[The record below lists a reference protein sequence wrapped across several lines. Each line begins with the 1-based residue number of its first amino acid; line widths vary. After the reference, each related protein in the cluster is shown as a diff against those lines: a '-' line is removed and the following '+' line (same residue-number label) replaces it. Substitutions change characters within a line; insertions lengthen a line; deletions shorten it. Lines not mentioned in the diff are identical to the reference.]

1 MRIRT
6 LEVENFMPY
15 RDAFTL
21 DFGDMSLFA
30 IVGETGS
37 GKSSIVDAICYALY
51 GRIPRIRTENGQ
63 RENIISRGAKQFHV
77 ALTFDLGG
85 ATYRIIRQ
93 GTTMR
98 EDVQV
103 FKDGD
108 QIKDLLKKKDVDRY
122 IEDTLLHMSFD
133 VFTRIII
140 LPQGQFDRFLKP
152 DTPRARRD
160 ILISLLSLDIYE
172 RIGKAAGAHAA
183 VLMGELGGLDHDL
196 AGIDQ
201 STITGEAIGLLDHA
215 VTDAEHQVV
224 LLQEQLKACEL
235 TLAMIEQRA
244 SKARQLAKLQE
255 QLVTL
260 RARADD
266 IDRDRARL
274 AIGVALA
281 SLQPSLANWGRLA
294 ADLEQLVTDHGKAS
308 SAVTAAQRALET
320 AQASRADTS
329 LRAGE
334 AAFAEK
340 LDEISSAIERLSDL
354 QPFAARLDELR
365 HKTDAAAEK
374 GKGLEHSIAQLN
386 ETMKG
391 QDQHRIQLQEA
402 LAGARNS
409 STQADDAFEQARSDN
424 ATVVVQQGLK
434 PGDTCPVCGHVV
446 EELVAHAERL
456 DFDRLKTARDEA
468 RKRVEHCQND
478 LADHEKKLETDRV
491 RLEELVR
498 QLTVLKTEGKDDQ
511 HEAHELTLRLLM
523 DPTIAREGGNN
534 PAVFLRARLT
544 QLRGQE
550 TTTRTAQKTI
560 ALQLEEQRRK
570 EEDVHT
576 QLAGLQTKAAALE
589 GQRRQAEAQY
599 ETLQRDLLE
608 QAGTNGFDSIVSMK
622 AAVLPADQLV
632 ALQVSVKQ
640 YDHNMATATAQVE
653 MLEQELGPDLPSEV
667 GLEAARAARETA
679 ATDFARAQE
688 NLAAVRRGKDE
699 LLTRRA
705 FLADRLARKEQ
716 VTRLLSTYQQV
727 ARDFGSKGMVAF
739 VSSGIL
745 EQLLVTANDH
755 LQVLSKGRFDLL
767 LDAGD
772 QMMVQDSFSASGPR
786 DVATLSGGET
796 FLASLAL
803 ALAVKD
809 LLSTSVDLDSFFID
823 EGFGTLDQTTVQGV
837 ADVLESLRR
846 DGSLVGIIT
855 HRADLVERFE
865 TVLEVTNQGGS
876 AHIAR
881 REMV

>member
-15 RDAFTL
+15 RDPVTL
-21 DFGDMSLFA
+21 DFSDMSLFA

-51 GRIPRIRTENGQ
+51 GRIPRIRTETGQ
-63 RENIISRGAKQFHV
+63 RENVISRGAKQFRV

-85 ATYRIIRQ
+85 ATYGIIRQ
-93 GTTMR
+93 GTAMR

-108 QIKDLLKKKDVDRY
+108 QLGQLLKKKDADRY
-122 IEDTLLHMSFD
+122 IEETLLHMSFD
-133 VFTRIII
+133 VFTRIIV

-172 RIGKAAGAHAA
+172 RIGKAAGAH
-183 VLMGELGGLDHDL
+183 VGTLMGELGGLDHDL
-196 AGIDQ
+196 SGIDQ
-201 STITGEAIGLLDHA
+201 NTITDEAMGLLDHI
-215 VTDAEHQVV
+215 VTDAGHQVA

-235 TLAMIEQRA
+235 ALTMMEQRA
-244 SKARQLAKLQE
+244 TKARQLAKLQG
-255 QLVTL
+255 QLAAL
-260 RARADD
+260 RARADE
-266 IDRDRARL
+266 ITGNRARL
-274 AIGVALA
+274 ATGLALA
-281 SLQPSLANWGRLA
+281 SLQPSLTNWARLA
-294 ADLEQLVTDHGKAS
+294 TELKKLTDERDKAS
-308 SAVTAAQRALET
+308 AAVIAAQKALET
-320 AQASRADTS
+320 AQAVRADTS

-340 LDEISSAIERLSDL
+340 LDEISSAMGRLSDL
-354 QPFAARLDELR
+354 QPFAARLEELQ
-365 HKTDAAAEK
+365 HKTDSATVK
-374 GKGLEHSIAQLN
+374 VKGLEHTITQLN
-386 ETMKG
+386 ETMKVL
-391 QDQHRIQLQEA
+391 DERRIQFQEA
-402 LAGARNS
+402 LAKARDGF
-409 STQADDAFEQARSDN
+409 TQADDAFERARSDS
-424 ATVVVQQGLK
+424 AAVVVQQGLR

-446 EELVAHAERL
+446 EELVAHAEHP
-456 DFDRLKTARDEA
+456 DFARLKRARDEA
-468 RKRVEHCQND
+468 RKHVEHCQDD
-478 LADHEKKLETDRV
+478 LTEHEKRSEVDRV
-491 RLEELVR
+491 RLEELAR
-498 QLTVLKTEGKDDQ
+498 QLMVLKTEEGDDR

-523 DPTIAREGGNN
+523 DPTVAREGNSN
-534 PAVFLRARLT
+534 PVTFLHARLT

-550 TTTRTAQKTI
+550 MTTRTAQKTI
-560 ALQLEEQRRK
+560 ALQLEEYRKK
-570 EEDVHT
+570 EEGT
-576 QLAGLQTKAAALE
+576 RAQLAEFQTKAATLA
-589 GQRRQAEAQY
+589 GQYSQAEAQY
-599 ETLQRDLLE
+599 ETLQRDLLA
-608 QAGTNGFDSIVSMK
+608 QAGTHGFDSVASMRTG
-622 AAVLPADQLV
+622 VLPDDQL
-632 ALQVSVKQ
+632 ATLQASVRQ
-640 YDHNMATATAQVE
+640 YDHDTAAAAAQVE
-653 MLEQELGPDLPSEV
+653 MLEQELGPDLPSEAD
-667 GLEAARAARETA
+667 LEAARTARETA
-679 ATDFARAQE
+679 ATDFASAQE
-688 NLAAVRRGKDE
+688 NLTAARHSKDD
-699 LLTRRA
+699 LLARRA

-755 LQVLSKGRFDLL
+755 LRILSKGRFELL
-767 LDAGD
+767 LDEGD

-823 EGFGTLDQTTVQGV
+823 EGFGTLDETTVQGV

-865 TVLEVTNQGGS
+865 TVLAVTNQSGS

-881 REMV
+881 REMA

>member
-1 MRIRT
+1 MRIQT

-21 DFGDMSLFA
+21 DFSGLSLFA

-51 GRIPRIRTENGQ
+51 GRIPRIRTETGQ
-63 RENIISRGAKQFHV
+63 RENVISRGAKQFHV
-77 ALTFDLGG
+77 GLTFDLGG

-93 GTTMR
+93 GTAMR

-108 QIKDLLKKKDVDRY
+108 QLNQLLKKKDADRY
-122 IEDTLLHMSFD
+122 IEETLLRMSFD
-133 VFTRIII
+133 VFTRIIV

-160 ILISLLSLDIYE
+160 ILISLLSLDIYD
-172 RIGKAAGAHAA
+172 RIGKAAGAHAGT
-183 VLMGELGGLDHDL
+183 LMGELGGLDHDL
-196 AGIDQ
+196 SGIDQ
-201 STITGEAIGLLDHA
+201 NTITDEAMGLLDHA
-215 VTDAEHQVV
+215 VTDAGHQVV
-224 LLQEQLKACEL
+224 LLQEQLKAREL
-235 TLAMIEQRA
+235 ALAMMEQRA
-244 SKARQLAKLQE
+244 SKARQLAKLQG
-255 QLVTL
+255 LLAAL
-260 RARADD
+260 RARADE
-266 IDRDRARL
+266 ITGDRARL
-274 AIGVALA
+274 ATGLALA
-281 SLQPSLANWGRLA
+281 SLQPSLANWARLA
-294 ADLEQLVTDHGKAS
+294 AELEKLTDDRDKAS
-308 SAVTAAQRALET
+308 AAIIAAQKALET
-320 AQASRADTS
+320 AQAVRADTS

-334 AAFAEK
+334 ATFAEK
-340 LDEISSAIERLSDL
+340 LDEISSAIARLSDL
-354 QPFAARLDELR
+354 QPFAARLEELQ
-365 HKTDAAAEK
+365 HKTDSATDKA
-374 GKGLEHSIAQLN
+374 KGLEHSITLLN
-386 ETMKG
+386 ETMKV
-391 QDQHRIQLQEA
+391 QDERRIQLQKA
-402 LAGARNS
+402 LAGARDG
-409 STQADDAFEQARSDN
+409 STQADDTFERARSDN
-424 ATVVVQQGLK
+424 AAVVVQQGLR

-446 EELVAHAERL
+446 EELVAHAEHL
-456 DFDRLKTARDEA
+456 DFARLKTARDEA
-468 RKRVEHCQND
+468 RKRVEHCQDD
-478 LADHEKKLETDRV
+478 LTEHEKKSEADRV
-491 RLEELVR
+491 RLEELAR
-498 QLTVLKTEGKDDQ
+498 QLTVLKTEDKDDR

-523 DPTIAREGGNN
+523 DPTVAREGSNN
-534 PAVFLRARLT
+534 PAAFLRARLT

-560 ALQLEEQRRK
+560 VAQLEEQRRK
-570 EEDVHT
+570 EEDVRT
-576 QLAGLQTKAAALE
+576 KLTGFQTKAAALE
-589 GQRRQAEAQY
+589 GQSRQAEAQY
-599 ETLQRDLLE
+599 ETLQHDLLA
-608 QAGTNGFDSIVSMK
+608 QAGTHGFDSIASMK

-632 ALQVSVKQ
+632 ALQASLRQ
-640 YDHNMATATAQVE
+640 YDHDTAAAAAQVE
-653 MLEQELGPDLPSEV
+653 MLEQELGPDLPSEAD
-667 GLEAARAARETA
+667 LEAARAARETA

-688 NLAAVRRGKDE
+688 NLVAARRSKDD
-699 LLTRRA
+699 LLARRA

-755 LQVLSKGRFDLL
+755 LYILSKGRFELL
-767 LDAGD
+767 LDEGD

-823 EGFGTLDQTTVQGV
+823 EGFGTLDETTVQGV

-865 TVLEVTNQGGS
+865 TVLEVTNQSGS

-881 REMV
+881 RDMA

>member
-1 MRIRT
+1 MRIQT

-15 RDAFTL
+15 RDPVTL
-21 DFGDMSLFA
+21 DFRDLSLFA

-77 ALTFDLGG
+77 GLTFDLGG

-93 GTTMR
+93 GTATR

-108 QIKDLLKKKDVDRY
+108 QLNQLLKKKDADRY
-122 IEDTLLHMSFD
+122 IEETLLHMNFD
-133 VFTRIII
+133 VFTRIIV

-152 DTPRARRD
+152 DTPRSRRD

-172 RIGKAAGAHAA
+172 HIGKAASAHAGM
-183 VLMGELGGLDHDL
+183 LMGELGGLDHDL

-201 STITGEAIGLLDHA
+201 NAITDEAMGLLDHA
-215 VTDAEHQVV
+215 VTDAGHQVA
-224 LLQEQLKACEL
+224 LLQEQLKAREL
-235 TLAMIEQRA
+235 TLAMMEQRA
-244 SKARQLAKLQE
+244 SKARQLAKLQG
-255 QLVTL
+255 QLAAL
-260 RARADD
+260 RIRADE
-266 IDRDRARL
+266 INGDRAHL
-274 AIGVALA
+274 ATGLALA
-281 SLQPSLANWGRLA
+281 SLQPSLANWARLA
-294 ADLEQLVTDHGKAS
+294 AELERLTDERDKAS
-308 SAVTAAQRALET
+308 AAVIAAQQALET
-320 AQASRADTS
+320 AQAVRADTS

-340 LDEISSAIERLSDL
+340 LDEISSAIGRLSDL
-354 QPFAARLDELR
+354 QLFAARLEELQHR
-365 HKTDAAAEK
+365 TDAATDKA
-374 GKGLEHSIAQLN
+374 KGLEHSITQLN
-386 ETMKG
+386 ETMKVQNG
-391 QDQHRIQLQEA
+391 RRIQLQEA
-402 LAGARNS
+402 LTRARDTS
-409 STQADDAFEQARSDN
+409 IHAEDAFERARSDN
-424 ATVVVQQGLK
+424 AAIVVQQVLR
-434 PGDTCPVCGHVV
+434 PGDTCPVCGRVV
-446 EELVAHAERL
+446 EELVVHAEHL
-456 DFDRLKTARDEA
+456 DFARLKTVHDET
-468 RKRVEHCQND
+468 RKHVEHCQDD
-478 LADHEKKLETDRV
+478 LTEHEKKSEADRV
-491 RLEELVR
+491 RLEELAR
-498 QLTVLKTEGKDDQ
+498 QLTVLKTEDKDDR

-523 DPTIAREGGNN
+523 DPTIAREGSSN
-534 PAVFLRARLT
+534 PVAFLHTRLT

-570 EEDVHT
+570 EEDIRT
-576 QLAGLQTKAAALE
+576 KLTGSQTRAATLE

-599 ETLQRDLLE
+599 ETLQRDLLA
-608 QAGTNGFDSIVSMK
+608 QAGTHGFDSIASMK
-622 AAVLPADQLV
+622 AAVLPVDQLA
-632 ALQVSVKQ
+632 ALQASLRQ
-640 YDHNMATATAQVE
+640 YDHDTAAATAQVE
-653 MLEQELGPDLPSEV
+653 MLEQELGPDRPSEAD
-667 GLEAARAARETA
+667 LEAARAARETA
-679 ATDFARAQE
+679 TTDFARSQE
-688 NLAAVRRGKDE
+688 DLAAARRSKDD
-699 LLTRRA
+699 LLAHRA

-755 LQVLSKGRFDLL
+755 LSILSKGRFELL
-767 LDAGD
+767 LDEGD

-823 EGFGTLDQTTVQGV
+823 EGFGTLDETTVQGV

-855 HRADLVERFE
+855 HRVDLVERFE
-865 TVLEVTNQGGS
+865 TVLEVTNQSGS

-881 REMV
+881 REMA

>member
-1 MRIRT
+1 MRIQT

-15 RDAFTL
+15 RDPVTL
-21 DFGDMSLFA
+21 DFQDLSLFA
-30 IVGETGS
+30 LVGETGS

-63 RENIISRGAKQFHV
+63 RENVISRGAKQFHV
-77 ALTFDLGG
+77 GLTFDLGG
-85 ATYRIIRQ
+85 ATYKIIRQ
-93 GTTMR
+93 GTAMR

-108 QIKDLLKKKDVDRY
+108 QLNQLLKKKDADRY
-122 IEDTLLHMSFD
+122 IEETLLHMSFD
-133 VFTRIII
+133 VFTRIIV

-172 RIGKAAGAHAA
+172 RIGKAAGAHAGT
-183 VLMGELGGLDHDL
+183 LMGELGGLDHDL

-201 STITGEAIGLLDHA
+201 NSITDEAMGLLDHTVA
-215 VTDAEHQVV
+215 DAGHQVA
-224 LLQEQLKACEL
+224 LLQEQLKANEL
-235 TLAMIEQRA
+235 ALAMMEQRA
-244 SKARQLAKLQE
+244 SKAHQLAKLQG
-255 QLVTL
+255 QLATL
-260 RARADD
+260 RAKADEVTG
-266 IDRDRARL
+266 DRARL
-274 AIGVALA
+274 AIGLALA
-281 SLQPSLANWGRLA
+281 SLQPSLANWALLA
-294 ADLEQLVTDHGKAS
+294 AELQELVTDHDKAS
-308 SAVTAAQRALET
+308 AAVTAAEKALET
-320 AQASRADTS
+320 AQTTRADTS

-340 LDEISSAIERLSDL
+340 LDEISSAIARLSDL
-354 QPFAARLDELR
+354 QPFAARLEELQ
-365 HKTDAAAEK
+365 HKTDAAADK
-374 GKGLEHSIAQLN
+374 AKGLEDNIALLN
-386 ETMKG
+386 ETMKL
-391 QDQHRIQLQEA
+391 QDDGRTQLKEA
-402 LAGARNS
+402 IAGGRDA
-409 STQADDAFEQARSDN
+409 STQADDAFERARSDN
-424 ATVVVQQGLK
+424 AAVVVQQGLR

-446 EELVAHAERL
+446 GELVAHAEHL
-456 DFDRLKTARDEA
+456 DFTRLKTARDEV

-478 LADHEKKLETDRV
+478 LTEHEKKSEADRV
-491 RLEELVR
+491 RLEELAR
-498 QLTVLKTEGKDDQ
+498 QLTVLKTEDKDDR

-523 DPTIAREGGNN
+523 DPTVAREGSSN
-534 PAVFLRARLT
+534 PVAFLRARLA

-560 ALQLEEQRRK
+560 AFQLEEQRRK
-570 EEDVHT
+570 EEDVRA
-576 QLAGLQTKAAALE
+576 QLTGFQTKAATLA
-589 GQRRQAEAQY
+589 GQCSQAEAQY
-599 ETLQRDLLE
+599 ETLQRDLLA
-608 QAGTNGFDSIVSMK
+608 QAKTHGFDSIASMK
-622 AAVLPADQLV
+622 ATVLPDDQLT
-632 ALQVSVKQ
+632 ALQASVRQ
-640 YDHNMATATAQVE
+640 YDHDTAAAAAQVE
-653 MLEQELGPDLPSEV
+653 MLEQELGSDLPSEAD
-667 GLEAARAARETA
+667 LDTARAAREIA
-679 ATDFARAQE
+679 ATDFARSQE
-688 NLAAVRRGKDE
+688 DLTAARRSKDD

-755 LQVLSKGRFDLL
+755 LRILSKGRFELL
-767 LDAGD
+767 LDEGD

-823 EGFGTLDQTTVQGV
+823 EGFGTLDETTVQGV

-865 TVLEVTNQGGS
+865 TVLEVTNQNGS

-881 REMV
+881 REMA

>member
-1 MRIRT
+1 MRIQT

-15 RDAFTL
+15 RDPVTL
-21 DFGDMSLFA
+21 DFRDLSLFA

-63 RENIISRGAKQFHV
+63 RENVISRGAKQFHLG
-77 ALTFDLGG
+77 LTFDLGG

-93 GTTMR
+93 GTAMR

-108 QIKDLLKKKDVDRY
+108 QLNQLLKKKDADRY
-122 IEDTLLHMSFD
+122 IEETLLHMNFD
-133 VFTRIII
+133 VFTRIIV

-172 RIGKAAGAHAA
+172 RIGKAAGAHAGT
-183 VLMGELGGLDHDL
+183 LMGELGGLDHDL

-201 STITGEAIGLLDHA
+201 NTITDEAMGLLDHA
-215 VTDAEHQVV
+215 VTDAGHQVA
-224 LLQEQLKACEL
+224 LLQEQLKADEL
-235 TLAMIEQRA
+235 ALAMMEQRA
-244 SKARQLAKLQE
+244 SKARQLAKLQG
-255 QLVTL
+255 QLAAL
-260 RARADD
+260 RARADE
-266 IDRDRARL
+266 ITGDRARL
-274 AIGVALA
+274 ATGLALA
-281 SLQPSLANWGRLA
+281 SLQPSLANWARLA
-294 ADLEQLVTDHGKAS
+294 AELERLTDERDKAS
-308 SAVTAAQRALET
+308 AAVIAAQKAFET
-320 AQASRADTS
+320 AQAIRADTS

-340 LDEISSAIERLSDL
+340 LDEISSAIARLSDL
-354 QPFAARLDELR
+354 QPFASRLEELQ
-365 HKTDAAAEK
+365 HKTDSATDKA
-374 GKGLEHSIAQLN
+374 KGLEHSVTLLN
-386 ETMKG
+386 EAMKV
-391 QDQHRIQLQEA
+391 QDELRIQLQEG
-402 LAGARNS
+402 LSGARDG
-409 STQADDAFEQARSDN
+409 STQADDAFERARSDN
-424 ATVVVQQGLK
+424 AAVVVQQGLRA
-434 PGDTCPVCGHVV
+434 GDTCPVCGHVV
-446 EELVAHAERL
+446 EELVAHAEHL
-456 DFDRLKTARDEA
+456 DFARLKTARDEA
-468 RKRVEHCQND
+468 RKRVEHCQDD
-478 LADHEKKLETDRV
+478 LTEHEKKSEADRV
-491 RLEELVR
+491 RLEELAR
-498 QLTVLKTEGKDDQ
+498 QLTVLKTEDKDDR

-523 DPTIAREGGNN
+523 DPTVAREGNNN
-534 PAVFLRARLT
+534 PAAFLRVRLT

-560 ALQLEEQRRK
+560 VAQLEEQRRK
-570 EEDVHT
+570 EEDVRT
-576 QLAGLQTKAAALE
+576 QLIGFQTEAAALE
-589 GQRRQAEAQY
+589 GQCRQAEAQY
-599 ETLQRDLLE
+599 GTLQRDLLA
-608 QAGTNGFDSIVSMK
+608 QAGTHGFDSIASMK
-622 AAVLPADQLV
+622 TAVLPADQLV
-632 ALQVSVKQ
+632 ALQASVRQ
-640 YDHNMATATAQVE
+640 YDHDTAATAAQVE
-653 MLEQELGPDLPSEV
+653 MLELELGPDLPSETD
-667 GLEAARAARETA
+667 LAAARATRETA
-679 ATDFARAQE
+679 ATDFDRAQE
-688 NLAAVRRGKDE
+688 NLAAARRNKDD
-699 LLTRRA
+699 LLARRA

-755 LQVLSKGRFDLL
+755 LGILSKGRFELL
-767 LDAGD
+767 LDEGD

-823 EGFGTLDQTTVQGV
+823 EGFGTLDETTVQGV

-865 TVLEVTNQGGS
+865 TVLEVTNQSGS

-881 REMV
+881 REMA

>member
-1 MRIRT
+1 MRIQT

-15 RDAFTL
+15 RDPVTL
-21 DFGDMSLFA
+21 DFRDLSLFA

-77 ALTFDLGG
+77 GLTFDLGG

-93 GTTMR
+93 GTATR

-108 QIKDLLKKKDVDRY
+108 QLNQLLKKKDADRY
-122 IEDTLLHMSFD
+122 IEETLLHMNFD
-133 VFTRIII
+133 VFTRIIV

-152 DTPRARRD
+152 DTPRSRRD

-172 RIGKAAGAHAA
+172 HIGKAAGAHAGML
-183 VLMGELGGLDHDL
+183 VGELGGLDHDL

-201 STITGEAIGLLDHA
+201 TAITDEAMGLLDHA
-215 VTDAEHQVV
+215 ITDAGHQVA
-224 LLQEQLKACEL
+224 LLQEQLKAREL
-235 TLAMIEQRA
+235 TLAMMEQRA
-244 SKARQLAKLQE
+244 SKAQQLAKLQG
-255 QLVTL
+255 QLAAL
-260 RARADD
+260 RARADE
-266 IDRDRARL
+266 INGDRARL
-274 AIGVALA
+274 ATGLALA
-281 SLQPSLANWGRLA
+281 SLQPSLANWARLA
-294 ADLEQLVTDHGKAS
+294 AELERLTDERDKAS
-308 SAVTAAQRALET
+308 AAVIAAQQALET
-320 AQASRADTS
+320 AQAVRADTS

-340 LDEISSAIERLSDL
+340 LDEISSAIGRLSDL
-354 QPFAARLDELR
+354 QLFAARLEELQHR
-365 HKTDAAAEK
+365 TDAATDKA
-374 GKGLEHSIAQLN
+374 KGLEHSITQLN
-386 ETMKG
+386 ETMKVQNG
-391 QDQHRIQLQEA
+391 RRIQLQEA
-402 LAGARNS
+402 LTRARDTS
-409 STQADDAFEQARSDN
+409 IHAEDAFERARSDN
-424 ATVVVQQGLK
+424 AAIVVQQVLR

-446 EELVAHAERL
+446 EELVAHAEHL
-456 DFDRLKTARDEA
+456 DFDRLKTVHDET
-468 RKRVEHCQND
+468 RKHVEHCQDD
-478 LADHEKKLETDRV
+478 LTEHEKKSEADRV
-491 RLEELVR
+491 RLEELAR
-498 QLTVLKTEGKDDQ
+498 QLTALKTEDKDDR

-523 DPTIAREGGNN
+523 DPTVAHEGSNN
-534 PAVFLRARLT
+534 PVAFLHARLT

-570 EEDVHT
+570 EEDIRT
-576 QLAGLQTKAAALE
+576 KLTGSQTRAATLE

-599 ETLQRDLLE
+599 ETLQRDLLA
-608 QAGTNGFDSIVSMK
+608 QAGTHGFDSIASMK
-622 AAVLPADQLV
+622 AAVLSVDQLA
-632 ALQVSVKQ
+632 ALQASLRQ
-640 YDHNMATATAQVE
+640 YDHDTAAATAQVE
-653 MLEQELGPDLPSEV
+653 MLEQELGPDRPSEAD
-667 GLEAARAARETA
+667 LEAARAARETA
-679 ATDFARAQE
+679 TTDFARSQE
-688 NLAAVRRGKDE
+688 DLAGARRSKDD
-699 LLTRRA
+699 LLARRA

-755 LQVLSKGRFDLL
+755 LRILSKERFELL
-767 LDAGD
+767 LDEDD
-772 QMMVQDSFSASGPR
+772 QMMVQDAFSASGPR

-823 EGFGTLDQTTVQGV
+823 EGFGTLDETTVQGV

-865 TVLEVTNQGGS
+865 TVLEVTNQSGS

-881 REMV
+881 REMA

>member
-1 MRIRT
+1 MRIQT

-15 RDAFTL
+15 RDPVTL
-21 DFGDMSLFA
+21 DFRDLSLFA

-63 RENIISRGAKQFHV
+63 RENVISRGAKQFHI
-77 ALTFDLGG
+77 ALTFELGG

-93 GTTMR
+93 GTAMR

-108 QIKDLLKKKDVDRY
+108 QLNQLLKKKDADRY
-122 IEDTLLHMSFD
+122 IEETLLHMTFD
-133 VFTRIII
+133 VFTRIIV

-172 RIGKAAGAHAA
+172 HIGKAAGAHAGML
-183 VLMGELGGLDHDL
+183 VGELGGLDHDL

-201 STITGEAIGLLDHA
+201 NTITDEAMGLLDHA
-215 VTDAEHQVV
+215 VTDAGHQVA
-224 LLQEQLKACEL
+224 LLQERLKAREL
-235 TLAMIEQRA
+235 ALAMMEQRA
-244 SKARQLAKLQE
+244 TKARQLVKLQG
-255 QLVTL
+255 QLGAL
-260 RARADD
+260 RDNAEAVAS
-266 IDRDRARL
+266 DRSRL
-274 AIGVALA
+274 ATGLALA
-281 SLQPSLANWGRLA
+281 SLQPSLANWARLA
-294 ADLEQLVTDHGKAS
+294 TELEKLVADRDKAS
-308 SAVTAAQRALET
+308 AAVTTTQKALET
-320 AQASRADTS
+320 AQAVRADTS

-340 LDEISSAIERLSDL
+340 LDEISSAIARLSDL
-354 QPFAARLDELR
+354 QPFAARLEELQHR
-365 HKTDAAAEK
+365 TDSAADKAQ
-374 GKGLEHSIAQLN
+374 GLEHSIIQLN
-386 ETMKG
+386 GAMKL
-391 QDQHRIQLQEA
+391 QDESRIQLQEA
-402 LAGARNS
+402 LAMARDG
-409 STQADDAFEQARSDN
+409 STQAEDTFEQARSDN
-424 ATVVVQQGLK
+424 AAVVVQQGLR

-446 EELVAHAERL
+446 EELVAHAEHL
-456 DFDRLKTARDEA
+456 DFARLKTLRDEA
-468 RKRVEHCQND
+468 RNRVEHCQDN
-478 LADHEKKLETDRV
+478 LTVHEKKSEADRV
-491 RLEELVR
+491 RLEELAR
-498 QLTVLKTEGKDDQ
+498 QLTVLKTEDKGDR

-523 DPTIAREGGNN
+523 DPTVAHEGSDN
-534 PAVFLRARLT
+534 PVAFLHTRLT

-560 ALQLEEQRRK
+560 AIQLEEQRRK
-570 EEDVHT
+570 EEDVRT
-576 QLAGLQTKAAALE
+576 KLTGFQTEAAALE
-589 GQRRQAEAQY
+589 GQHTQAEIQY
-599 ETLQRDLLE
+599 ETLQRDLLT
-608 QAGTNGFDSIVSMK
+608 QAGTHGFDSIVSMK
-622 AAVLPADQLV
+622 AAVLPGGELA
-632 ALQVSVKQ
+632 ALQASVRQ
-640 YDHNMATATAQVE
+640 YDHDTAAAAAQVE
-653 MLEQELGPDLPSEV
+653 MLEQELGPDLPSEAD
-667 GLEAARAARETA
+667 LEGARAARETA
-679 ATDFARAQE
+679 ATDFTHAQE
-688 NLAAVRRGKDE
+688 SLAVARRSKDD
-699 LLTRRA
+699 LLARRA
-705 FLADRLARKEQ
+705 FLVDRLARKEQ

-755 LQVLSKGRFDLL
+755 LRILSKERFELL
-767 LDAGD
+767 LDEDD
-772 QMMVQDSFSASGPR
+772 QMMVQDAFSASGPR

-823 EGFGTLDQTTVQGV
+823 EGFGTLDETTVQGV

-865 TVLEVTNQGGS
+865 TVLEVTNQSGS

-881 REMV
+881 REMA

>member
-1 MRIRT
+1 MRIQT

-15 RDAFTL
+15 RDPVTL
-21 DFGDMSLFA
+21 DFRDLSLFA

-63 RENIISRGAKQFHV
+63 RENVISRGAKQFHV

-93 GTTMR
+93 GTAMR

-108 QIKDLLKKKDVDRY
+108 QLNQLLKKKDADRY
-122 IEDTLLHMSFD
+122 IEETLLHMTFD
-133 VFTRIII
+133 VFTRIIV

-172 RIGKAAGAHAA
+172 HIGKAAGAHAGML
-183 VLMGELGGLDHDL
+183 VGELGGLDHDL
-196 AGIDQ
+196 ASIDQ
-201 STITGEAIGLLDHA
+201 NAITDGAIGLLNHA
-215 VTDAEHQVV
+215 VTDAGHQVA
-224 LLQEQLKACEL
+224 LLQEQLKAREL

-244 SKARQLAKLQE
+244 SKARQLVKLQE
-255 QLVTL
+255 QLGAL
-260 RARADD
+260 RDNADAVAS
-266 IDRDRARL
+266 DRAHL
-274 AIGVALA
+274 ATGLALA
-281 SLQPSLANWGRLA
+281 SLQPSLANWARLA
-294 ADLEQLVTDHGKAS
+294 AELERLTDERDKAS
-308 SAVTAAQRALET
+308 AAVIAAQQALET
-320 AQASRADTS
+320 AQAVRADTS

-340 LDEISSAIERLSDL
+340 LDKISSAIGRLSDL
-354 QPFAARLDELR
+354 QPFAARLEELQHR
-365 HKTDAAAEK
+365 TDADK
-374 GKGLEHSIAQLN
+374 DKGLEHSITQLN
-386 ETMKG
+386 ETMKV
-391 QDQHRIQLQEA
+391 QNEHRIQLQEA
-402 LAGARNS
+402 LARARDAS
-409 STQADDAFEQARSDN
+409 IQAEDAFERARSDN
-424 ATVVVQQGLK
+424 AAVVVQQGLT
-434 PGDTCPVCGHVV
+434 PGDTCPVCGRVV
-446 EELVAHAERL
+446 EELVAHAEHL
-456 DFDRLKTARDEA
+456 DFARLKTVRDEA
-468 RKRVEHCQND
+468 RKSSEHCQGN
-478 LADHEKKLETDRV
+478 LTEHEKKSEADRV
-491 RLEELVR
+491 RLEELAR
-498 QLTVLKTEGKDDQ
+498 QLTVLKTEDKDDR

-523 DPTIAREGGNN
+523 DPTIAHEGSSN
-534 PAVFLRARLT
+534 PVAFLHTRLT

-560 ALQLEEQRRK
+560 VAQLEEQRRK
-570 EEDVHT
+570 EEDIRT
-576 QLAGLQTKAAALE
+576 KLTGSQTRAATLE
-589 GQRRQAEAQY
+589 GQRRQAEAQH
-599 ETLQRDLLE
+599 ETLQRDLLA
-608 QAGTNGFDSIVSMK
+608 QAGTHGFDSIASMK
-622 AAVLPADQLV
+622 AAVLPVDQLA
-632 ALQVSVKQ
+632 ALQMSVRQ
-640 YDHNMATATAQVE
+640 YDHDTAAATAQVE
-653 MLEQELGPDLPSEV
+653 MLEQELGPDLPSEAD
-667 GLEAARAARETA
+667 LEAARAARETA

-688 NLAAVRRGKDE
+688 SLAAARRSKDD
-699 LLTRRA
+699 LLARRA

-755 LQVLSKGRFDLL
+755 LRILSKGRFELL
-767 LDAGD
+767 LDEDD
-772 QMMVQDSFSASGPR
+772 QMMVQDAFSASGPR

-823 EGFGTLDQTTVQGV
+823 EGFGTLDETTVQGV

-865 TVLEVTNQGGS
+865 TVLEVTNQSGS

-881 REMV
+881 REMA

>member
-63 RENIISRGAKQFHV
+63 RENVISRGAKQFHV

-85 ATYRIIRQ
+85 ATYKIIRQ
-93 GTTMR
+93 GTVMR

-108 QIKDLLKKKDVDRY
+108 QLKDLLKKKDADRY
-122 IEDTLLHMSFD
+122 IEETLLHMSFD

-172 RIGKAAGAHAA
+172 RIGKAAGVHAG

-201 STITGEAIGLLDHA
+201 STIADEAMGLLDHA
-215 VTDAEHQVV
+215 VTDAEYQVA
-224 LLQEQLKACEL
+224 LLQEQLKAREL
-235 TLAMIEQRA
+235 ALAMMEQRA

-260 RARADD
+260 RARAGEVNAN
-266 IDRDRARL
+266 RARL
-274 AIGVALA
+274 ATSVALA
-281 SLQPSLANWGRLA
+281 SLQPSLTNWERLA
-294 ADLEQLVTDHGKAS
+294 ADLEKLVTDHDNAS
-308 SAVTAAQRALET
+308 AAVTTAQKVLET
-320 AQASRADTS
+320 AQAARADTS

-340 LDEISSAIERLSDL
+340 LDEISSAIGRLSDL
-354 QPFAARLDELR
+354 QPFAARLEELQ
-365 HKTDAAAEK
+365 HKTDSAADK
-374 GKGLEHSIAQLN
+374 TRGLEHSVAQLN
-386 ETMKG
+386 ETMMT
-391 QDQHRIQLQEA
+391 QSQRRTQLHEA
-402 LAGARNS
+402 LAGARDS
-409 STQADDAFEQARSDN
+409 STQADDTFERACSDN
-424 ATVVVQQGLK
+424 AAVVVQQGLK
-434 PGDTCPVCGHVV
+434 PGDACPVCGHVV
-446 EELVAHAERL
+446 EELVAHAEHL
-456 DFDRLKTARDEA
+456 DFDRLKTTRDEA

-478 LADHEKKLETDRV
+478 LADHEKKLEADRV

-498 QLTVLKTEGKDDQ
+498 QLTVLKTEDKDDR
-511 HEAHELTLRLLM
+511 HEAHELTVRLLM
-523 DPTIAREGGNN
+523 DPTVAREGGTN

-560 ALQLEEQRRK
+560 ALQLEEQRKK
-570 EEDVHT
+570 EEDVRA
-576 QLAGLQTKAAALE
+576 QLAGFQTKAAALE

-608 QAGTNGFDSIVSMK
+608 QAGTHGFDSIASMK
-622 AAVLPADQLV
+622 AAVLTADQLV
-632 ALQVSVKQ
+632 ALQASVKQ
-640 YDHNMATATAQVE
+640 YDHDTATATAQVE
-653 MLEQELGPDLPSEV
+653 MLEQELGPDLLSEAD
-667 GLEAARAARETA
+667 LEAARAARETA
-679 ATDFARAQE
+679 AKDFAQAQE
-688 NLAAVRRGKDE
+688 NLAAVRRSKDD
-699 LLTRRA
+699 LLARRA
-705 FLADRLARKEQ
+705 FLTDRLARKEQ

-755 LQVLSKGRFDLL
+755 LQALSKGRFDLL

-823 EGFGTLDQTTVQGV
+823 EGFGTLDETTVQGV

-865 TVLEVTNQGGS
+865 TVLEVTNQSGS

-881 REMV
+881 REMA

>member
-1 MRIRT
+1 MRIQM

-15 RDAFTL
+15 RDPVPL
-21 DFGDMSLFA
+21 DFRDLSLFA

-63 RENIISRGAKQFHV
+63 RENVISRGAKQFHV

-85 ATYRIIRQ
+85 ATYKIIRQ
-93 GTTMR
+93 GTAMR

-108 QIKDLLKKKDVDRY
+108 QMKQLLKKKDADYY
-122 IEDTLLHMSFD
+122 IEETLLHMSFD

-172 RIGKAAGAHAA
+172 RIGKAAGVQAGT
-183 VLMGELGGLDHDL
+183 LMGELGGLDHDL

-201 STITGEAIGLLDHA
+201 NTITDKAMSLLDHT
-215 VTDAEHQVV
+215 VTNAGHKVT
-224 LLQEQLKACEL
+224 LLQEQLKAREL
-235 TLAMIEQRA
+235 ALAMMEQRA
-244 SKARQLAKLQE
+244 SKARQLAKLQG
-255 QLVTL
+255 QLAAL
-260 RARADD
+260 SARADEVTG
-266 IDRDRARL
+266 DRARL
-274 AIGVALA
+274 VTGLALA
-281 SLQPSLANWGRLA
+281 SLQPSLANWARLA
-294 ADLEQLVTDHGKAS
+294 AELKKLTDDRDKAS
-308 SAVTAAQRALET
+308 AAVMAAQKSLET
-320 AQASRADTS
+320 AQAARADTS

-354 QPFAARLDELR
+354 QPFAARLDELQHR
-365 HKTDAAAEK
+365 TEAATDKAQ
-374 GKGLEHSIAQLN
+374 GLEHSITQLN
-386 ETMKG
+386 ETMKA
-391 QDQHRIQLQEA
+391 QNERRIQLQEA
-402 LAGARNS
+402 IARARDA
-409 STQADDAFEQARSDN
+409 STQAEDAFERARSDN
-424 ATVVVQQGLK
+424 AAVVIQQGLK
-434 PGDTCPVCGHVV
+434 PGDICPVCGHVV
-446 EELVAHAERL
+446 EELVAHAEHM
-456 DFDRLKTARDEA
+456 DFARLKTVRDEA
-468 RKRVEHCQND
+468 RKSAEHCQDN
-478 LADHEKKLETDRV
+478 LTDHEKKSEADRV
-491 RLEELVR
+491 RLEGLAR
-498 QLTVLKTEGKDDQ
+498 QLTVLKTEDKDDR

-523 DPTIAREGGNN
+523 DPTVAREGSTN
-534 PAVFLRARLT
+534 PVAFLHARLT

-560 ALQLEEQRRK
+560 VAQLEEQRRK
-570 EEDVHT
+570 EEDVRA
-576 QLAGLQTKAAALE
+576 QLAGFQTKAATLA
-589 GQRRQAEAQY
+589 GQCSQAEAQY
-599 ETLQRDLLE
+599 ETLQRDLQD
-608 QAGTNGFDSIVSMK
+608 QAGTHGFDSIASMK

-632 ALQVSVKQ
+632 ALQASVRQ
-640 YDHNMATATAQVE
+640 YDHDTAAAAAQVE
-653 MLEQELGPDLPSEV
+653 MLEQELGPDLLTEAD
-667 GLEAARAARETA
+667 LEAARAARETA
-679 ATDFARAQE
+679 ATGFARAQE
-688 NLAAVRRGKDE
+688 DLTVARRSKDDLLA
-699 LLTRRA
+699 RRA
-705 FLADRLARKEQ
+705 FLADRLKRKDE

-739 VSSGIL
+739 VSGGIL

-755 LQVLSKGRFDLL
+755 LGILSKGRFELL
-767 LDAGD
+767 LDEGD

-823 EGFGTLDQTTVQGV
+823 EGFGTLDKTTVQGV

-865 TVLEVTNQGGS
+865 TVLEVTNQNGS

-881 REMV
+881 REMA